1 MAGQDEEFYEEPVW
15 DPEHQRWEERYF
27 GLDQPPLAVDSNDSG
42 GQAQRY
48 VESYDPDLDPRVPQ
62 QRPETP
68 SDAERNVSESTEIE
82 IIFDPRN
89 MRPRPGALRGGSVRG
104 EDANGRYRM
113 INSTSIHATANGKC
127 LHFANCRCLGRRIDG
142 AWVTWRSNKKLKPCE
157 VCMTMIHRDSFYL
170 LTSDLMI
177 HSHNQCPRFNCTLK
191 TTRMKGCATCIE

>member
-89 MRPRPGALRGGSVRG
+89 M
-104 EDANGRYRM
+104 
-113 INSTSIHATANGKC
+113 
-127 LHFANCRCLGRRIDG
+127 
-142 AWVTWRSNKKLKPCE
+142 
-157 VCMTMIHRDSFYL
+157 
-170 LTSDLMI
+170 
-177 HSHNQCPRFNCTLK
+177 
-191 TTRMKGCATCIE
+191 